1 MTAVEHREDL
11 QCCPECGAKQ
21 MHESFK
27 GVEVIEIRIRNG
39 LYRVHCTRCGAD
51 GPETLRLPDS
61 AKKWNASGTR
71 MSDTPLTDERTLYTS
86 ELSAVPPRQSERNW
100 KFAVVYAEFARGLEL
115 ENARLRS
122 ELEAKMEDGY
132 SPRLP
137 NPHDD

>member
-1 MTAVEHREDL
+1 MRAVEHREDL
-11 QCCPECGAKQ
+11 QCCPECGATQ
-21 MHESFK
+21 MHEQFK
-27 GVEVIEIRIRNG
+27 DVEVIEIRIRNG

-51 GPETLRLPDS
+51 GAEALRLQDA
-61 AKKWNASGTR
+61 AKKWNKSGT
-71 MSDTPLTDERTLYTS
+71 SSTAPEEQD
-86 ELSAVPPRQSERNW
+86 A
-100 KFAVVYAEFARGLEL
+100 LEL